1 MRPNTLP
8 VAYGHNC
15 QRVANSYITRCLTPV
30 IVSPLPIACPLSIAY
45 MYRTLCL
52 TRAIASPL
60 PIAYTF

>member
-45 MYRTLCL
+45 CTLCL